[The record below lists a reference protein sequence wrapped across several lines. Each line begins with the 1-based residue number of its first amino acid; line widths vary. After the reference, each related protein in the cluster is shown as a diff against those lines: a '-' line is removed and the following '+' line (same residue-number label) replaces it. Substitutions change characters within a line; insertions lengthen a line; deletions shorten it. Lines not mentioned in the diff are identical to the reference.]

1 MNVRATFD
9 SAGVAGQI
17 NFGIGQPSPDLMPV
31 DLFRSLSEQFIA
43 GADPLDFNYG
53 ASQGDRRFLESLAT
67 FLTRAYGHP
76 AAPDS
81 LFVTGGNSQA
91 IELVCERF
99 TKPGDTVFVEE
110 PSYFLAFQIFL
121 DRGLNIVSI
130 PLDEQGMR
138 MDALEDALRHHQPA
152 LVYTIPSFN
161 NPSGVTLSGPRRERL
176 VDLSRAHDF
185 VIAAD
190 EVYQLLVYEGDVPPA
205 LGTMIDRGNVVSMGT
220 FSKILAPGLRLGW
233 IQAGPGHIKRL
244 LESGWVNSGGS
255 INHYSSHLARHAM
268 DSGLQDQHIEFAV
281 SRYRERVDVMQEEL
295 ERAFRPLVR
304 WTRPRGGYFFWLE
317 LENGIDTVA
326 LRGEAMAAGTG
337 FQPGPVFSGSG
348 RFGHCL
354 RLSFAHYT
362 AAQIREGMHRLSG
375 VLRNHA

>member
-1 MNVRATFD
+1 MNLRATFD

-31 DLFRSLSEQFIA
+31 DLFRSLSERFIA

-76 AAPDS
+76 AAPDA

-138 MDALEDALRHHQPA
+138 MDALEEALRHHQPA

-176 VDLSRAHDF
+176 VHLSRAHDF

-190 EVYQLLVYEGDVPPA
+190 EVYQLLAYEGDVPPA

-281 SRYRERVDVMQEEL
+281 GRYRERVDVMQEEL
-295 ERAFRPLVR
+295 ERAFRPLAR

-317 LENGIDTVA
+317 LENGVDTVA
-326 LRGEAMAAGTG
+326 LRAEAMAAGTG

-362 AAQIREGMHRLSG
+362 ADQIREGMHRLSG